1 MKNLVWLVVAAVI
14 ALGAYMLFTGKGPQ
28 DVATEASEA
37 INAPA
42 LVDGISEAAEETGE
56 AITEATEAAGDAVNE
71 VVDGATESAN
81 EAAQEVEAEAEA
93 DAEVEKTE

>member
-14 ALGAYMLFTGKGPQ
+14 ALGGYMLFTGKGPQ
-28 DVATEASEA
+28 EVATEASDA

-42 LVDGISEAAEETGE
+42 VADEVTDAAEKAGE
-56 AITEATEAAGDAVNE
+56 AISD

-81 EAAQEVEAEAEA
+81 DAAQEVT
-93 DAEVEKTE
+93 D

>member
-14 ALGAYMLFTGKGPQ
+14 ALGGYMLFTGKGPQ
-28 DVATEASEA
+28 EVATEASDA

-42 LVDGISEAAEETGE
+42 VVDEVTDATEKAGE
-56 AITEATEAAGDAVNE
+56 AISD

-81 EAAQEVEAEAEA
+81 DAAQEV
-93 DAEVEKTE
+93 TE